1 MAKHEV
7 YSWRVSRSRK
17 SALEHL
23 AREKNTTIAGVLD
36 EAVDSLLREQPGT
49 DDETQARLRRAAA
62 SFIGAVRGGD
72 PSRAANARAHVRAAL
87 TRRRRVR

>member
-1 MAKHEV
+1 MAKHDV
-7 YSWRVSRSRK
+7 YSWRISRGRK

-36 EAVDSLLREQPGT
+36 EAVDSLLRGQSGT
-49 DDETQARLRRAAA
+49 DVETQTRLQRTAA

-72 PSRAANARAHVRAAL
+72 PSRAANARTRVRAAL
-87 TRRRRVR
+87 TRRRRGR